1 MTLAET
7 LLAKL
12 SDWRPTGDGR
22 HSWADSFPNAGW
34 SVRVTADK
42 ADSLSCL
49 LWELSLDRTAD
60 APEGLTLKAWAGA
73 VASRV
78 AGLLED
84 LKVVEVDETRG
95 EAILRS
101 ESPASRGN
109 AVAYYEVK
117 LSGVSSAVVRRY
129 QALRGAGGRA
139 QVAFALTHEVIA
151 RLAGDVAG

>member
-7 LLAKL
+7 LHPRL

-22 HSWADSFPNAGW
+22 HSWADTFSDAGW

-42 ADSLSCL
+42 ADTLSCL
-49 LWELSLDRTAD
+49 VWELALDRAAD

-78 AGLLED
+78 AGLMED
-84 LKVVEVDETRG
+84 LKLLEVDEPRG
-95 EAILRS
+95 EALLRS
-101 ESPASRGN
+101 ESPAKRGE

-129 QALRGAGGRA
+129 QAVRGAGGRA

-151 RLAGDVAG
+151 KLAGDIAG

>member
-7 LLAKL
+7 LLPKL
-12 SDWRPTGDGR
+12 SDWRPAGNGR
-22 HSWADSFPNAGW
+22 HSWSESFADAGW

-49 LWELSLDRTAD
+49 VWELSLDRTGD
-60 APEGLTLKAWAGA
+60 APEGLTLKAWAAA

-78 AGLLED
+78 GGLMED
-84 LKVVEVDETRG
+84 LKVLEIDESRG
-95 EAILRS
+95 EAVLRS
-101 ESPASRGN
+101 ESPAKKGE

-117 LSGVSSAVVRRY
+117 LAGVSSAVVRRFT
-129 QALRGAGGRA
+129 AVRGAGGRA